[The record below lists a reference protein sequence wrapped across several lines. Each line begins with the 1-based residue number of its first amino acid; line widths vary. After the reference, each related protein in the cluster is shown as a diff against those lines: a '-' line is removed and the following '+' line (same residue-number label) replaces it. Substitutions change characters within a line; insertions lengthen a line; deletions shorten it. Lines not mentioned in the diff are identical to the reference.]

1 MYSTSDRIDDITT
14 GNFWFYFYST
24 VLNFGLNTT
33 FWRPEIVLFLHI
45 YLELE
50 VESSHD
56 TGGGDWKI
64 PESF

>member
-1 MYSTSDRIDDITT
+1 
-14 GNFWFYFYST
+14 
-24 VLNFGLNTT
+24 
-33 FWRPEIVLFLHI
+33 LFLHI

-50 VESSHD
+50 MESSHG